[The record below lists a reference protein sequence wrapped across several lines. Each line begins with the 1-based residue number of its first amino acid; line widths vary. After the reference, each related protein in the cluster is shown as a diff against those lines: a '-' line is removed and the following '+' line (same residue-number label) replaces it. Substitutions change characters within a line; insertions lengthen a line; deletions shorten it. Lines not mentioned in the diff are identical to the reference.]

1 MLKAIL
7 FDLDNTLIDF
17 MELKKTAC
25 HDSIKAMINAGLEMD
40 EKKAYRLLF
49 DVYYKYGLEYG
60 KIFQKFLLETTGRVD
75 VKILSAG
82 IVAYR
87 FAQARNR
94 KPYRN
99 VIPALKVLKKKYKL
113 GIVSDAPTL
122 KAWIRLQELGIAD
135 YFDVV
140 ITLEGKKMKPN
151 RLPFMKAARKLGI
164 STRHILFVGDQ
175 PHRDIKGAKELGMK
189 TALAQYGI
197 QKAHR
202 KYLKENKPDFYL
214 RDIKDILDVVKE
226 LDR

>member
-17 MELKKTAC
+17 MELKKMAC
-25 HDSIKAMINAGLEMD
+25 RDSIKAMIKAGLKMD
-40 EKKAYRLLF
+40 EKKSYRLLF

-75 VKILSAG
+75 VKVLSAG

-99 VIPALKVLKKKYKL
+99 VIPALTELKKKYKL

-140 ITLEGKKMKPN
+140 ITLEGRKMKPN
-151 RLPFMKAARKLGI
+151 RLPFMKAVRKLGI

-197 QKAHR
+197 QKVHR

-214 RDIKDILDVVKE
+214 KDIKDILDIVKE